1 MIEARGL
8 TKTYKL
14 GAGKSHSLR
23 DAVTGI
29 FTRKNGTRETL
40 TALDDVSFTIAE
52 GESVGIIGRNGA
64 GKSTL
69 LKILSR
75 ITPPTRGTASIAG
88 RVGSLLEVGTGFHN
102 ELTGRENI
110 YLNGAI
116 LGMRRSEIDARF
128 DEIVAFSELEKFLD
142 TPVKHYSSGMYMRL
156 AFSVAAHLEPEV
168 LIVDEVLA
176 VGDLAFQKK
185 SLGKMK
191 DLGES
196 GRTVLFVSHDMNS
209 ISRLCTRAIWLKDGK
224 IAADGP
230 AVETVAAYLHEQ
242 TLTGAERF
250 WEDAAT
256 APGNEIARIVSLRVV
271 NKNGETLASPDI
283 RESVGVEIVFE
294 ALVDDKVHARS
305 TGPYSLITQQPL
317 GGKARFGGQ
326 RFGEMEVW
334 ALEAYGAAYILQE
347 LLTVKSD
354 DVEGRTKIY
363 ESMVKGENTLEAG
376 TPASFD
382 VLTNEIRG
390 LGLNMR
396 LEKRKL

>member
-1 MIEARGL
+1 
-8 TKTYKL
+8 
-14 GAGKSHSLR
+14 S
-23 DAVTGI
+23 
-29 FTRKNGTRETL
+29 RETL
-40 TALDDVSFTIAE
+40 TALDDVSFKIAE

-116 LGMRRSEIDARF
+116 LGMRRAEIDARF

-156 AFSVAAHLEPEV
+156 AFSVAAHLDPEV

-224 IAADGP
+224 IAVDGP

-250 WEDAAT
+250 WEDAAS
-256 APGNEIARIVSLRVV
+256 A
-271 NKNGETLASPDI
+271 
-283 RESVGVEIVFE
+283 
-294 ALVDDKVHARS
+294 
-305 TGPYSLITQQPL
+305 
-317 GGKARFGGQ
+317 
-326 RFGEMEVW
+326 
-334 ALEAYGAAYILQE
+334 
-347 LLTVKSD
+347 
-354 DVEGRTKIY
+354 
-363 ESMVKGENTLEAG
+363 
-376 TPASFD
+376 
-382 VLTNEIRG
+382 
-390 LGLNMR
+390 
-396 LEKRKL
+396 